1 MRCDAIRISVYSGK
15 VCIRAGKSLLAGSV
29 LFIRPGPPRSI
40 HEAGARRTAVTS
52 DTAPPLVAIA
62 QPWRRPTLTPVLRRA
77 SAVRLV
83 NYSLVHV
90 WCPDRGVFAAP
101 GQPPGGPGRSGA
113 VPRGARR
120 RRALL
125 AAGPPRSLRRCSPS
139 REQRAGIGAVR
150 YQGKGHKIAPVP
162 VLSAFTTGSCISIS
176 AVIIIYHR
184 QQRGL
189 GMRIY
194 ARVRDCSGRT
204 RHAAGWK
211 GSRIGVQV
219 RPR

>member
-1 MRCDAIRISVYSGK
+1 MKPGLDERRLHQIQHRHWSRLLSRGGGRPLHRYSGG
-15 VCIRAGKSLLAGSV
+15 R
-29 LFIRPGPPRSI
+29 LFRPPRP
-40 HEAGARRTAVTS
+40 ARRAAARS
-52 DTAPPLVAIA
+52 SY
-62 QPWRRPTLTPVLRRA
+62 RP
-77 SAVRLV
+77 AVRLV

-90 WCPDRGVFAAP
+90 WCPDRGVFAAT

-150 YQGKGHKIAPVP
+150 YQEKGHKIAPVP

-189 GMRIY
+189 
-194 ARVRDCSGRT
+194 V
-204 RHAAGWK
+204 
-211 GSRIGVQV
+211 
-219 RPR
+219 

>member
-1 MRCDAIRISVYSGK
+1 MSG
-15 VCIRAGKSLLAGSV
+15 V
-29 LFIRPGPPRSI
+29 LTGEF
-40 HEAGARRTAVTS
+40 
-52 DTAPPLVAIA
+52 L
-62 QPWRRPTLTPVLRRA
+62 QPRA
-77 SAVRLV
+77 SPRVVR
-83 NYSLVHV
+83 
-90 WCPDRGVFAAP
+90 
-101 GQPPGGPGRSGA
+101 GGPGRSGP

-150 YQGKGHKIAPVP
+150 YQEKGHKIAPVP

-189 GMRIY
+189 
-194 ARVRDCSGRT
+194 V
-204 RHAAGWK
+204 
-211 GSRIGVQV
+211 
-219 RPR
+219 